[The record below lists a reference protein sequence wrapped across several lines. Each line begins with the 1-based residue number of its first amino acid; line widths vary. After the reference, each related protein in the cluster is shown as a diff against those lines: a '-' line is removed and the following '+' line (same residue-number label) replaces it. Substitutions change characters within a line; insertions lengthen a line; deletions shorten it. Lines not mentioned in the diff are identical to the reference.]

1 VDYTSTAKK
10 RWTNQTSA
18 PWVYNT
24 DETYTDVLGNSEKFR
39 MEWEMYEGSIALTQM
54 AVVWKEISSQ
64 LDLQVYRATATKT
77 TEVMRIRRIWQL
89 ASKGASLDIY
99 DDEQG

>member
-1 VDYTSTAKK
+1 M
-10 RWTNQTSA
+10 
-18 PWVYNT
+18 
-24 DETYTDVLGNSEKFR
+24 LGTSEKFR

-54 AVVWKEISSQ
+54 AVVWKEISNQ
-64 LDLQVYRATATKT
+64 ANLQINRATATRT

>member
-1 VDYTSTAKK
+1 
-10 RWTNQTSA
+10 
-18 PWVYNT
+18 
-24 DETYTDVLGNSEKFR
+24 VLGNSEKFR